1 MASLVDIFF
10 QINILSIKWK
20 RLAMI
25 EQHGARNLLTGEASG
40 KTLATHAVSAL
51 RQWILDGA
59 LAPGSRLR
67 IEELRARF
75 GMGASPLR
83 EALSQLA
90 AEGLVQRL
98 DQRGFRVATADASE
112 LNDLIE
118 TRCLIEGAALRASI
132 EAGDDSWEER
142 IIIAHRRLSRVP
154 RSLGAEA
161 FIPNP
166 EWDKLHLA
174 FHKALIGACR
184 ATTVLEICETLH
196 HRATRFRNLSNAVA
210 WRQREV
216 EHEHD
221 ALAAAALERRAN
233 EAVDLLLNHYRKTG
247 ALVGDALS
255 P

>member
-1 MASLVDIFF
+1 MPSLIDIFF
-10 QINILSIKWK
+10 QINILSTKWK
-20 RLAMI
+20 MLAVTDRLD
-25 EQHGARNLLTGEASG
+25 ARNLRTGEASG

-132 EAGDDSWEER
+132 EAGDDGWEEC

-154 RSLGAEA
+154 RSLDAET

-210 WRQREV
+210 WRRREV
-216 EHEHD
+216 GHEHD
-221 ALAAAALERRAN
+221 ALVAAVLERRAN

-255 P
+255 S

>member
-1 MASLVDIFF
+1 
-10 QINILSIKWK
+10 
-20 RLAMI
+20 MI
-25 EQHGARNLLTGEASG
+25 GQNGARNPLTGEAPG
-40 KTLATHAVSAL
+40 KTLATHAVSEL

-59 LAPGSRLR
+59 LVPGSRLR
-67 IEELRARF
+67 IEELRSRF

-98 DQRGFRVATADASE
+98 DQRGFRVATAEASE
-112 LNDLIE
+112 LSDLIE

-132 EAGDDSWEER
+132 EAGDDCWEER
-142 IIIAHRRLSRVP
+142 IVIAQRRLSRVP
-154 RSLGAEA
+154 RSLGAETL
-161 FIPNP
+161 IPNP
-166 EWDKLHLA
+166 EWDRLHLA
-174 FHKALIGACR
+174 FHNALIGACR

-210 WRQREV
+210 WRQRDV
-216 EHEHD
+216 GHEHD
-221 ALAAAALERRAN
+221 ALATVTLERRAN

-247 ALVGDALS
+247 ALVGEALS